1 MIDMVMDEKNREY
14 FITNIEYDDKVLKV
28 TRADGTVTTEP
39 FSYHNLGF
47 YRTKMIENARLNINP
62 FMDDLSKDS
71 FFTFVKRYAAIIG
84 GIVGL
89 YFLYN
94 VDIHLI
100 IKIILTIL
108 VVFGEA
114 AYYLINQ
121 LYLILLSEQVS
132 ESLATEF
139 YLKNISKFTY
149 YDRDNYTDGYIVPP
163 EDIGKYRLTQDT
175 LEQILQGI
183 EEFKEQGF
191 EPEEMILSYK
201 RKTENPKNML

>member
-1 MIDMVMDEKNREY
+1 MIDMVMDEKNKEY

-108 VVFGEA
+108 VVLGEA

-149 YDRDNYTDGYIVPP
+149 YDRENYTDGYIVPP
-163 EDIGKYRLTQDT
+163 EDIAKYGLTQDT
-175 LEQILQGI
+175 LEQVLQGI

>member
-1 MIDMVMDEKNREY
+1 MIDMVMDEKNKEY
-14 FITNIEYDDKVLKV
+14 FITDIEYDDKVLKV

-84 GIVGL
+84 GVVSL
-89 YFLYN
+89 FFLYN
-94 VDIHLI
+94 VDIHVI
-100 IKIILTIL
+100 MKIILTIL
-108 VVFGEA
+108 IGLGELG
-114 AYYLINQ
+114 YYIYNEI
-121 LYLILLSEQVS
+121 YLSIIGKQVI
-132 ESLATEF
+132 EGLATEY
-139 YLKNISKFTY
+139 YLNNLGKFNY
-149 YDRDNYTDGYIVPP
+149 FDRENYTDGYIVPP
-163 EDIGKYRLTQDT
+163 EDIAKYGLTQDT
-175 LEQILQGI
+175 LEQVLQGI

-191 EPEEMILSYK
+191 EPEEMTLSYK

>member
-47 YRTKMIENARLNINP
+47 YRTKMIENAKLNINP

-149 YDRDNYTDGYIVPP
+149 YDRENYTDGYIVPP
-163 EDIGKYRLTQDT
+163 EDIAKYGLTQDT
-175 LEQILQGI
+175 LEQVLQGI

>member
-14 FITNIEYDDKVLKV
+14 FITDIEFDDKVLKV
-28 TRADGTVTTEP
+28 TRADGSVSTEP

-47 YRTKMIENARLNINP
+47 YRTKMIENAKLNINP

-100 IKIILTIL
+100 MKIILTIL
-108 VVFGEA
+108 VVLGEA

-201 RKTENPKNML
+201 RNTENPKNML

>member
-47 YRTKMIENARLNINP
+47 YRTKMIENAKLNINP

>member
-14 FITNIEYDDKVLKV
+14 FITDIEFDDKVLKV
-28 TRADGTVTTEP
+28 TRADGSVSTEP

-47 YRTKMIENARLNINP
+47 YRTKMIENAKLNINP

-108 VVFGEA
+108 VVLGEA

-175 LEQILQGI
+175 LEQILYGI

>member
-1 MIDMVMDEKNREY
+1 MIDMVMDEKNKEY

-47 YRTKMIENARLNINP
+47 YRTKMIENAKLNINP

-108 VVFGEA
+108 VVLGEA

>member
-108 VVFGEA
+108 VVLGEA

>member
-14 FITNIEYDDKVLKV
+14 FITDIEFDDKVLKV
-28 TRADGTVTTEP
+28 TRADGSVSTEP

-47 YRTKMIENARLNINP
+47 YRTKMIENAKLNINP

-108 VVFGEA
+108 VVLGEA

-183 EEFKEQGF
+183 HKFKEQGF

>member
-1 MIDMVMDEKNREY
+1 MIDMVMDEKNKEY

-108 VVFGEA
+108 VVLGEA

>member
-14 FITNIEYDDKVLKV
+14 FITDIEFDDKVLKV
-28 TRADGTVTTEP
+28 TRADGSVSTEP

-47 YRTKMIENARLNINP
+47 YRTKMIENAKLNINP

-108 VVFGEA
+108 VVLGEA

-175 LEQILQGI
+175 LEQILHGI
-183 EEFKEQGF
+183 HKFKEQGF

>member
-1 MIDMVMDEKNREY
+1 M
-14 FITNIEYDDKVLKV
+14 
-28 TRADGTVTTEP
+28 
-39 FSYHNLGF
+39 
-47 YRTKMIENARLNINP
+47 
-62 FMDDLSKDS
+62 
-71 FFTFVKRYAAIIG
+71 
-84 GIVGL
+84 
-89 YFLYN
+89 
-94 VDIHLI
+94 
-100 IKIILTIL
+100 
-108 VVFGEA
+108 GEA

-121 LYLILLSEQVS
+121 LYLILLSDQVS

-201 RKTENPKNML
+201 RKTENPKNMV

>member
-14 FITNIEYDDKVLKV
+14 FITDIEFDDKVLKV
-28 TRADGTVTTEP
+28 TRADGSVSTEP

-47 YRTKMIENARLNINP
+47 YRTKMIENAKLNINP

-108 VVFGEA
+108 VVLGEA

-121 LYLILLSEQVS
+121 LYLILLSDQVS

-175 LEQILQGI
+175 LEQILHGI

>member
-1 MIDMVMDEKNREY
+1 MIDMVMDEKNKEY

-108 VVFGEA
+108 VVLGEA

-149 YDRDNYTDGYIVPP
+149 YDRENYTDGYIVPP

>member
-14 FITNIEYDDKVLKV
+14 FITDIEFDDKVLKV
-28 TRADGTVTTEP
+28 TRADGSVSTEP

-47 YRTKMIENARLNINP
+47 YRTKMIENAKLNINP

-108 VVFGEA
+108 VVLGEA

-121 LYLILLSEQVS
+121 LYLILLSDQVS

-183 EEFKEQGF
+183 EKFKEQGF

>member
-14 FITNIEYDDKVLKV
+14 FITDIEFDDKVLKV
-28 TRADGTVTTEP
+28 TRADGSVSTEP

-47 YRTKMIENARLNINP
+47 YRTKMIENAKLNINP

-100 IKIILTIL
+100 MKIIITIL
-108 VVFGEA
+108 VVLGEA

>member
-14 FITNIEYDDKVLKV
+14 FITDIEFDDKVLKV
-28 TRADGTVTTEP
+28 TRADGSVSTEP

-47 YRTKMIENARLNINP
+47 YRTKMIENAKLNINP

-100 IKIILTIL
+100 MKIILTIL
-108 VVFGEA
+108 VVLGEA

-121 LYLILLSEQVS
+121 LYLILLSDQVS

>member
-1 MIDMVMDEKNREY
+1 MIDMVMDEKNRAS
-14 FITNIEYDDKVLKV
+14 FITDIEFDDKVLKI
-28 TRADGTVTTEP
+28 TRADGSVSTET

-47 YRTKMIENARLNINP
+47 YRTKMVENAELNINP

-108 VVFGEA
+108 VVLGEA
-114 AYYLINQ
+114 AYYLFNQ
-121 LYLILLSEQVS
+121 LYLMVLSDLVS

-139 YLKNISKFTY
+139 YLKNINKFTY
-149 YDRDNYTDGYIVPP
+149 FDRDNYTDGYIVPP
-163 EDIGKYRLTQDT
+163 EDIGKYRLTQGT
-175 LEQILQGI
+175 LEQILKEI
-183 EEFKEQGF
+183 ECFKEQGL
-191 EPEEMILSYK
+191 EPDGMSLTYK
-201 RKTENPKNML
+201 RKTETPKNML